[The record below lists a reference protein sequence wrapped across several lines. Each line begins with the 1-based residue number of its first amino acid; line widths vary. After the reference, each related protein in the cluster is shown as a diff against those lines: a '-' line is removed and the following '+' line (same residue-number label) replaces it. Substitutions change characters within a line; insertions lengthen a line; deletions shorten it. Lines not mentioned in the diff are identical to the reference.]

1 MVNFAK
7 NPKWIIIKL
16 KQLIMKTKNLVYLL
30 AFVCMAQSAVAQFGV
45 HAGAVFSSSKLK
57 ADLGDFGDL
66 SVNFD
71 TKVGFM
77 AGVYYRHSLGEKFAL
92 QPELN
97 WMPKGGKLSE
107 DGESATLA
115 LNYLELPVYFLFIPN
130 TYSGFYAGA
139 GPAFNFGISGKT
151 KLDGGDDED
160 IVFGNDDDSDLKGFH
175 MAVNFLAGYQL
186 ENGINLSAFAGPTIT
201 NSVPGEGSDEATWS
215 FLNFGVRLGYTLGG
229 ASDRA
234 QAKTKLKQVF

>member
-7 NPKWIIIKL
+7 NPNGFLFFNL
-16 KQLIMKTKNLVYLL
+16 KHMFMKTKNLIYLI

-57 ADLGDFGDL
+57 ADLGDFGDF
-66 SVNFD
+66 SFNFD

-97 WMPKGGKLSE
+97 WMPKGGNLTE
-107 DGESATLA
+107 DGETVTLA

-130 TYSGFYAGA
+130 TNTGFYAGA
-139 GPAFNFGISGKT
+139 GPAFNFGLSGKY
-151 KLDGGDDED
+151 KFDGESED
-160 IVFGNDDDSDLKGFH
+160 VVFGNDEDSELKGFH

-201 NSVPGEGSDEATWS
+201 NSLPEPSADEGTWS

-229 ASDRA
+229 ATDRA
-234 QAKTKLKQVF
+234 QAKNKLKQVF